1 MRRRPLLRAAAIG
14 GGAYVAGKHVAR
26 QSMAR
31 DQAEYQQDARLND
44 LEQQAV
50 IAQPVPAA
58 TAAAAGTPAMSIPD
72 QLDQL
77 AGLHH
82 RGALTDDEFSAAKAR
97 LLGSAPLDKRSA
109 G

>member
-14 GGAYVAGKHVAR
+14 GGAYVAGKRVAR

-31 DQAEYQQDARLND
+31 EQAEYEQDARLT
-44 LEQQAV
+44 
-50 IAQPVPAA
+50 AQPVPAK
-58 TAAAAGTPAMSIPD
+58 AAPAAGASTVALSIPD

-77 AGLHH
+77 AALHG

-97 LLGSAPLDKRSA
+97 LLGSAPLDK